1 MQQKQRPKARSG
13 SRRFDASEIAARNRW
28 LVSLYYNLD
37 VTFLWIEWPWQ
48 AHRTQ
53 RGPGNVPYFAARMP
67 AMSPSHYG
75 MRWKGIKAGFNER
88 FRLSV
93 GAIRAPIPR
102 RNWYNWRW
110 SIGDRAARFKGR
122 RLRLRQIQSARRS
135 SLRPDPLFSRL
146 WSISPGHFILETGLQ
161 QPRSPIWNLNLSS
174 YQFVS

>member
-1 MQQKQRPKARSG
+1 MQQKQRPEARSG

-53 RGPGNVPYFAARMP
+53 RGTGNVPYFAARRP

-122 RLRLRQIQSARRS
+122 RLRLRQIQSVRS
-135 SLRPDPLFSRL
+135 VSTAFGPIIFAALIDLAGTLYPRNWVTTAAFSYL
-146 WSISPGHFILETGLQ
+146 KF
-161 QPRSPIWNLNLSS
+161 
-174 YQFVS
+174 

>member
-1 MQQKQRPKARSG
+1 MQQKQRPEARSG

-53 RGPGNVPYFAARMP
+53 RGTGNVPYFAARRP

-122 RLRLRQIQSARRS
+122 RLRLRQIQSVRS
-135 SLRPDPLFSRL
+135 FSTASGPIIFAAL
-146 WSISPGHFILETGLQ
+146 IDLAGTLY
-161 QPRSPIWNLNLSS
+161 PRNWVTTAAFS
-174 YQFVS
+174 YLKF